1 MNDPRTLK
9 KLQKQRAALKKKME
23 DIVRTG
29 AGREEF
35 SKIEEYLKMLDK
47 RIGRDYPSGP
57 AGHLP

>member
-23 DIVRTG
+23 ETVRTG

-35 SKIEEYLKMLDK
+35 SKIEEYLKKLDRQM
-47 RIGRDYPSGP
+47 RIWKIEEIRC
-57 AGHLP
+57 